1 MTTQSLQR
9 KRIETETIVVGYAM
23 SRLDNRYLKATG
35 VKSWRA
41 AFDKASAALGVP
53 PASMKNLRDEF
64 DPIHTNARAGWKD
77 RALRPNRQRVADEF
91 HDVSDDALIEFV
103 ARLLARDT
111 EATNEAVDALLPVT
125 RVPAN
130 VAERLLTG
138 RRAEE
143 FFMAHCKQLV
153 GIACDALRDCR
164 LHAGGYDFAAPPRD
178 DRVFEVKGLQA
189 AKGDVAFTDREWT
202 EAGNRGKHYHL
213 VLVGN
218 LATQPSARVIA
229 DPRSV
234 LKASCVMRQSI
245 AATWRSTVSL
255 VA

>member
-1 MTTQSLQR
+1 MATESLAR

-23 SRLDNRYLKATG
+23 SRLDDRYLSAMG

-41 AFDKASAALGVP
+41 AFDKAAAALGVP
-53 PASMKNLRDEF
+53 RASMKNLRDEF
-64 DPIHTNARAGWKD
+64 DPIHANARAGWKD

-91 HDVSDDALIEFV
+91 HEVSDDALVEFV
-103 ARLLARDT
+103 TRLLARDT
-111 EATNEAVDALLPVT
+111 EATNEAVDALMPVT

-143 FFMAHCKQLV
+143 FFIAHSKQLV
-153 GIACDALRDCR
+153 GIASDALRDCR
-164 LHAGGYDFAAPPRD
+164 LHAGGYDFAAPARD
-178 DRVFEVKGLQA
+178 DRVFEVKGLKA
-189 AKGDVAFTDREWT
+189 AKGDVAFTDREWA
-202 EAGNRGKHYHL
+202 EAATRGKHYHL
-213 VLVGN
+213 ILVGN
-218 LATQPSARVIA
+218 LASQPAARVIP

>member
-1 MTTQSLQR
+1 MATEARAR

-23 SRLDNRYLKATG
+23 SRLDDRYLTAMG

-41 AFDKASAALGVP
+41 AFDKAAAALGVP
-53 PASMKNLRDEF
+53 RASMKNLRDEF
-64 DPIHTNARAGWKD
+64 DPMHANARAGWKD
-77 RALRPNRQRVADEF
+77 RPVRDTRANVAHDF
-91 HDVSDDALIEFV
+91 RDVSDEALIEFV
-103 ARLLARDT
+103 QQVLARNV
-111 EATNEAVDALLPVT
+111 EATNEAIDALMST
-125 RVPAN
+125 RSVAAN

-143 FFMAHCKQLV
+143 FFITHSKQLV
-153 GIACDALRDCR
+153 GIASDALRDCR
-164 LHAGGYDFAAPPRD
+164 LHAGGYDFAAPARD
-178 DRVFEVKGLQA
+178 DRVFEVKGLKA
-189 AKGDVAFTDREWT
+189 AKGDVAFTDREWA
-202 EAGNRGKHYHL
+202 EAATRGKHYHL
-213 VLVGN
+213 ILVGN
-218 LATQPSARVIA
+218 LASQPAARVIP